1 MHNHDLL
8 TIQGL
13 KKYFAIG
20 GGFLRG
26 KSVFLKAVDGV
37 DITVKQ
43 GETFG
48 LVGESGCGK
57 TTLGRCILRLED
69 PTEGR
74 IFFEDQDIL
83 AYDRDQLQ
91 AARRNMQVIFQD
103 PYSSLNPRKKVRRII
118 GEGFAVHKSISKKET
133 RERVNELA
141 NLVGIRPEQ
150 IDRYPHE
157 FSGGQRQRICVA
169 RALALKPKLIVAD
182 EPVSALDVS
191 IQAQILNLL
200 VELQN
205 QFSLTYLFISHDL
218 SVVRHICDRVAVM
231 YTGRIVEL
239 ADTVDLFRHPLHPY
253 TQALLSA
260 VPTTKPIRQN
270 KRIRLQGEVP
280 SQITPPSGCTF
291 HPRCAKSKDVCTL
304 NQPGLI
310 ETRQGHWVACHFLS
324 SIDTDARKDSSNYP
338 PERIG

>member
-1 MHNHDLL
+1 MNNDNLL
-8 TIQGL
+8 TLEGI
-13 KKYFAIG
+13 KKHFVMG

-26 KSVFLKAVDGV
+26 EPSFLRAVDGV
-37 DITVKQ
+37 DLSVKR

-57 TTLGRCILRLED
+57 TTLGRCILRLEE

-74 IFFEDQDIL
+74 VLFEERDIMGYGRREL
-83 AYDRDQLQ
+83 RALRRD
-91 AARRNMQVIFQD
+91 MQIIFQD

-118 GEGFAVHKSISKKET
+118 GEAFSVHKMLSKG
-133 RERVNELA
+133 ERRDRVEELA

-150 IDRYPHE
+150 IDRFPHE

-169 RALALKPKLIVAD
+169 RALALNPKLVIAD

-200 VELQN
+200 VELQGR
-205 QFSLTYLFISHDL
+205 FSLTYLFISHDL

-231 YTGRIVEL
+231 YVGRIVEL
-239 ADTVDLFRHPLHPY
+239 TDSATLFARPLHAY

-260 VPTTKPIRQN
+260 VPAMNPHK
-270 KRIRLQGEVP
+270 KGSRIHLRGEVP
-280 SQITPPSGCTF
+280 SQINPPKGCPF
-291 HPRCAKSKDVCTL
+291 HPRCTRSAEICAREVPAL
-304 NQPGLI
+304 VEAEPG
-310 ETRQGHWVACHFLS
+310 HFVACHV
-324 SIDTDARKDSSNYP
+324 P
-338 PERIG
+338 QG

>member
-1 MHNHDLL
+1 MNNPDLL
-8 TIQGL
+8 VVQGL

-26 KSVFLKAVDGV
+26 NQLFLKAVDGV
-37 DITVKQ
+37 DLAVKS

-57 TTLGRCILRLED
+57 TTLGRCILRLEE

-74 IFFEDQDIL
+74 IFFDGRDVA
-83 AYDRDQLQ
+83 AYDRRQLQ
-91 AARRNMQVIFQD
+91 AARRDMQIIFQD

-118 GEGFAVHKSISKKET
+118 GEAFTVHKTLPKKK
-133 RERVNELA
+133 REQRVNELA

-169 RALALKPKLIVAD
+169 RALALNPKLIIAD

-191 IQAQILNLL
+191 IRAQILNLL
-200 VELQN
+200 VELQKR
-205 QFSLTYLFISHDL
+205 FSLTYLFISHDL
-218 SVVRHICDRVAVM
+218 SVVRHLCDRVAVM

-239 ADTVDLFRHPLHPY
+239 APAGDLFQRPFHPY
-253 TQALLSA
+253 TRALLSA
-260 VPTTKPIRQN
+260 VPKTSPRKQN
-270 KRIRLQGEVP
+270 ERYLLQGEVP
-280 SQITPPSGCTF
+280 SQIRPPGGCSF
-291 HPRCAKSKDVCTL
+291 HPRCSQRKDIC
-304 NQPGLI
+304 NQLRPALI
-310 ETRQGHWVACHFLS
+310 ENEPGHWVACHS
-324 SIDTDARKDSSNYP
+324 
-338 PERIG
+338 G

>member
-1 MHNHDLL
+1 MNNRDLL
-8 TIQGL
+8 VIQGL

-26 KSVFLKAVDGV
+26 HPLYLKAVDGV
-37 DITVKQ
+37 DFTVKS

-57 TTLGRCILRLED
+57 TTLGRCVLRLEE
-69 PTEGR
+69 PTEGC
-74 IFFEDQDIL
+74 IFFDGRDIL
-83 AYDRDQLQ
+83 AYDRRQLQ
-91 AARRNMQVIFQD
+91 TARRDMQIIFQD
-103 PYSSLNPRKKVRRII
+103 PYSSLNPRKKVRRLI
-118 GEGFAVHKSISKKET
+118 GEAFTVHKTLSKKEHAQ
-133 RERVNELA
+133 RVNELT

-169 RALALKPKLIVAD
+169 RALALNPKLIIAD

-200 VELQN
+200 VELQKR
-205 QFSLTYLFISHDL
+205 FSLTYLFISHDL
-218 SVVRHICDRVAVM
+218 SVVRHLCDRVAVM

-239 ADTVDLFRHPLHPY
+239 APAGDLFHRPLHPY

-260 VPTTKPIRQN
+260 VPKAGPRKQD
-270 KRIRLQGEVP
+270 KYVHLQGEVP
-280 SQITPPSGCTF
+280 SQISPPGGCSF
-291 HPRCAKSKDVCTL
+291 HPRCTQKKDICIQR
-304 NQPGLI
+304 QPGLI
-310 ETRQGHWVACHFLS
+310 ENEPGHWIACHNF
-324 SIDTDARKDSSNYP
+324 
-338 PERIG
+338 

>member
-1 MHNHDLL
+1 MRNQDLL
-8 TIQGL
+8 VVQGL

-26 KSVFLKAVDGV
+26 NPLFLKAVDGV
-37 DITVKQ
+37 DLSVKS

-57 TTLGRCILRLED
+57 TTLGRCVLRLED

-74 IFFEDQDIL
+74 IFFDGRDIL
-83 AYDRDQLQ
+83 ACDRRQLH
-91 AARRNMQVIFQD
+91 AARRDMQIIFQD

-118 GEGFAVHKSISKKET
+118 GEAFTVHKTLLKKE
-133 RERVNELA
+133 REQRVNELA

-169 RALALKPKLIVAD
+169 RALALNPKLIIAD

-200 VELQN
+200 VELQK

-218 SVVRHICDRVAVM
+218 SVVRHLCDRVAVM

-239 ADTVDLFRHPLHPY
+239 AYADALFHYPLHPY
-253 TQALLSA
+253 TRALLAA
-260 VPTTKPIRQN
+260 VPKTRPRKQD
-270 KRIRLQGEVP
+270 KRFHLKGEVP
-280 SQITPPSGCTF
+280 SQISPPSGCSF
-291 HPRCAKSKDVCTL
+291 HPRCNKRKDICIQL
-304 NQPGLI
+304 RPGLI
-310 ETRQGHWVACHFLS
+310 ETEPGHWVACHS
-324 SIDTDARKDSSNYP
+324 V
-338 PERIG
+338 

>member
-1 MHNHDLL
+1 MNNDNLL
-8 TIQGL
+8 MLEGV
-13 KKYFAIG
+13 KKHFVMG

-26 KSVFLKAVDGV
+26 EPSFLKAVDGV
-37 DITVKQ
+37 DLGIKR

-57 TTLGRCILRLED
+57 TTLGRCILRLEE

-74 IFFEDQDIL
+74 VLFEGRDIMSYGRREL
-83 AYDRDQLQ
+83 RTLRRD
-91 AARRNMQVIFQD
+91 MQIVFQD

-118 GEGFAVHKSISKKET
+118 GEAYAVHKMLT
-133 RERVNELA
+133 REERRNRVEELA

-150 IDRYPHE
+150 IDRFPHE

-169 RALALKPKLIVAD
+169 RALALNPKLIIAD

-205 QFSLTYLFISHDL
+205 RFSLTYLFISHDL

-231 YTGRIVEL
+231 YLGRIVEL
-239 ADTVDLFRHPLHPY
+239 TDSAKLFARPLHAY

-260 VPTTKPIRQN
+260 VPATNPHKKGT
-270 KRIRLQGEVP
+270 RIYLEGEVP
-280 SQITPPSGCTF
+280 SQINPPKGCAF
-291 HPRCAKSKDVCTL
+291 HPRCMRRGEICTREVPAL
-304 NQPGLI
+304 VEAEPG
-310 ETRQGHWVACHFLS
+310 HFVACHE
-324 SIDTDARKDSSNYP
+324 P
-338 PERIG
+338 QG

>member
-1 MHNHDLL
+1 MNNHDLL
-8 TIQGL
+8 VVQGL

-26 KSVFLKAVDGV
+26 NPLFLKAVDGV
-37 DITVKQ
+37 DLTVKS

-57 TTLGRCILRLED
+57 TTLGRCVLHLED

-74 IFFEDQDIL
+74 IFFDGRDIL
-83 AYDRDQLQ
+83 AYDRRQLQ
-91 AARRNMQVIFQD
+91 AARREMQVIFQD

-118 GEGFAVHKSISKKET
+118 GEAFTVHKTPSKNE
-133 RERVNELA
+133 REQRVNELA

-169 RALALKPKLIVAD
+169 RALALNPKLIIAD

-200 VELQN
+200 VELQKR
-205 QFSLTYLFISHDL
+205 FSLTYLFISHDL
-218 SVVRHICDRVAVM
+218 SVVRHLCDRVAVM

-239 ADTVDLFRHPLHPY
+239 ALAGDLFHQPLHPY

-260 VPTTKPIRQN
+260 VPKVGPRKPD
-270 KRIRLQGEVP
+270 KRFHLQGEVP
-280 SQITPPSGCTF
+280 SQISPPGGCSF
-291 HPRCAKSKDVCTL
+291 HPRCTQKKDICM
-304 NQPGLI
+304 QRRPGLI
-310 ETRQGHWVACHFLS
+310 EYEPGHWVACHTS
-324 SIDTDARKDSSNYP
+324 
-338 PERIG
+338 